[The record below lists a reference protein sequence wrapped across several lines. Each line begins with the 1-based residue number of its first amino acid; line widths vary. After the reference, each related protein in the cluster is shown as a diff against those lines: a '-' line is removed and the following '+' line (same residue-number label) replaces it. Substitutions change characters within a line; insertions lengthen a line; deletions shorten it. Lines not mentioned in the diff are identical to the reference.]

1 MEQWCCPLEGMVSI
15 TQNRVDA
22 TFWRGKK
29 VFLTGHT
36 GFKGSWM
43 SLWLTSMHAQ
53 VTGFSLPPNTNPS
66 LFDAAHVS
74 NSIATSY
81 IGNICE
87 AAALNEALI
96 ASEPDIVIHMA
107 AQALV
112 RYSYEHPVETFETN
126 VMGTVNLLEA
136 VRQQPSVRAVV
147 VVTTDK
153 CYENTGLTHLF
164 TENQAMGGH
173 DPYSSS
179 KGCAELVTA
188 AYQRSYFGSL
198 STSTSDRPAA
208 IASARA
214 GNVIGGGDWAVDRL
228 VPDALRSFEI
238 GEPLLLRY
246 PNATRPWQH
255 VLEPLAGYLIL
266 AENLYTHGSPFV
278 GAWNFGPIDS
288 DAQSV
293 SYVADLLV
301 KEWGDSA
308 CWKQNGASTLH
319 EAKFLALDCTKAR
332 EQLGWQ
338 PRWNLP
344 IAIEKIVAWHKAFN
358 SGQGMFAITL
368 SQIAA
373 YQHS

>member
-1 MEQWCCPLEGMVSI
+1 MSS

-66 LFDAAHVS
+66 LFDATHVS

-87 AAALNEALI
+87 TAALNEALI

-266 AENLYTHGSPFV
+266 AENLYTHGAPFV

-319 EAKFLALDCTKAR
+319 EAQFLALDCTKAR

-338 PRWNLP
+338 PRWTLP
-344 IAIEKIVAWHKAFN
+344 IAIEKIVAWHNDFN